1 MIFKKLIEGYSDR
14 DVSNSWVYNL
24 IYRKK
29 LGEISSLESQIS
41 NLTSQ
46 INTLNTELPNK
57 TSDYNTNKSIL
68 EREINNKKD
77 QITNLKNEIDD
88 LKKKKEDLQFD
99 ITQGGVE
106 RNIKLSDL
114 NNKNS
119 DWIDAK
125 NDTNNQLNANLP
137 LKKTENVESANF
149 YKLLES
155 QNKEISSEIVNQK
168 RNLTTSDRK
177 YVISN
182 YKIQSYNKLN
192 VFLLFVYII
201 IALYVTYKIIKG
213 MITENIYGKII
224 IILLI
229 FLYPIYMFYLEMI
242 VYDQYKLIKSMIR
255 AEPYKPVE

>member
-14 DVSNSWVYNL
+14 DVSNRWVYNL

-29 LGEISSLESQIS
+29 EGEISSLESQIS

-46 INTLNTELPNK
+46 INTLTTELPNK
-57 TSDYNTNKSIL
+57 TLDYNTNKSIL

-99 ITQGGVE
+99 IEQGGVE

-125 NDTNNQLNANLP
+125 NDT
-137 LKKTENVESANF
+137 K
-149 YKLLES
+149 
-155 QNKEISSEIVNQK
+155 
-168 RNLTTSDRK
+168 
-177 YVISN
+177 
-182 YKIQSYNKLN
+182 
-192 VFLLFVYII
+192 
-201 IALYVTYKIIKG
+201 
-213 MITENIYGKII
+213 
-224 IILLI
+224 
-229 FLYPIYMFYLEMI
+229 
-242 VYDQYKLIKSMIR
+242 
-255 AEPYKPVE
+255 